1 VQGTQVQDGPHPQT
15 PSPQAHAPGAQAHPA
30 QQLSFSFFF
39 SIIVSPFERMA
50 RSSINADGPE
60 CQILQLARGILPR
73 QNTERKKQEGSVE
86 NSATP
91 VEMPTAPSRVSCI
104 NHDLRGITSF
114 RFSHIAG
121 GSLFASFLA
130 LRMHLDKLRRTT
142 MPSQTKNP
150 ETPSQEDSPVSTS
163 KETKLGRLASQ
174 AASRAKKREQRYDQE
189 HEIFTN

>member
-1 VQGTQVQDGPHPQT
+1 MQGTQVQDGPHPQT

-73 QNTERKKQEGSVE
+73 QNTERKE
-86 NSATP
+86 ATRICRKLCDP
-91 VEMPTAPSRVSCI
+91 CRDADCPFWSIVHKSRSSRHYI
-104 NHDLRGITSF
+104 
-114 RFSHIAG
+114 FSIQSHRRRV
-121 GSLFASFLA
+121 LFASFLA

>member
-1 VQGTQVQDGPHPQT
+1 MQDGPHPQT

-121 GSLFASFLA
+121 GPLCLIPGISNA
-130 LRMHLDKLRRTT
+130 LR
-142 MPSQTKNP
+142 QI
-150 ETPSQEDSPVSTS
+150 
-163 KETKLGRLASQ
+163 KENDDAQPNEEPRNTEPGRLPRFNQ
-174 AASRAKKREQRYDQE
+174 QR
-189 HEIFTN
+189 N